1 MTKKDVINSMVEK
14 TSLTKKDA
22 EKALN
27 AFFETIEES
36 MARGEEVSFTGFG
49 KFEVRERAE
58 RTARNPRTGEEIKVP
73 AKKVVVFKVGKTLQ
87 EKAE

>member
-1 MTKKDVINSMVEK
+1 MTKKDVIMTLSEK

-22 EKALN
+22 ERALN